1 MEKNYN
7 LLNIK
12 LYYILKA
19 DLKMKNKLQSCKTK
33 ASFENFLT
41 KAYKFIKKVLTI
53 YHKKS
58 MMKLKINDYINLG
71 LLLIR
76 SGYTLINYKKYDI
89 YFL

>member
-33 ASFENFLT
+33 ASFESFLT
-41 KAYKFIKKVLTI
+41 KAYKFIKKSI
-53 YHKKS
+53 D
-58 MMKLKINDYINLG
+58 KL
-71 LLLIR
+71 
-76 SGYTLINYKKYDI
+76 S
-89 YFL
+89 